1 MRPFPRLLLGCALLL
16 LFAGA
21 VPCRAAWCNVF
32 QVCCNSCGGTPS
44 ASFAAP
50 DPCCNPCPPVC
61 MKYVQKSYY
70 QPVTCYQTRTYYEP
84 CTTYRTSYYWEQCT
98 SYRYSCYYD
107 PCTCS
112 YQQVACP
119 VTSYRLRS
127 QCCPVT
133 SYLQRCCLVPVT
145 SYQEV
150 RYYEAVPDCP
160 QPCPNPC
167 PNGTSAAPP
176 VAAPSQPG
184 LGQPMPGTGQPPI
197 RVQEEPPMTG
207 TYKPGTSFNRQLPPI
222 GVGPGPSPR
231 LQPQP
236 QAPVPAARPAPP
248 PTVRLDKIVVGPA
261 QGVEGQVL
269 RSGKMPHGGAQV
281 LFVSAER
288 QGVQHAVTADES
300 GRFSADLSSGT
311 WLVYLKEAGNQTH
324 FQSKV
329 EVRNEQVARVTLT
342 SR

>member
-1 MRPFPRLLLGCALLL
+1 MRAYPRALLGCALLL
-16 LFAGA
+16 LAGA

-32 QVCCNSCGGTPS
+32 QVCCNSCGGQAS
-44 ASFAAP
+44 ASFAPP
-50 DPCCNPCPPVC
+50 DACCNPCPPVC

-84 CTTYRTSYYWEQCT
+84 CTTYRTSYYWESCT

-119 VTSYRLRS
+119 VTSYQLRS
-127 QCCPVT
+127 RCCPVT

-145 SYQEV
+145 NYQEI

-160 QPCPNPC
+160 QPCPNPPC
-167 PNGTSAAPP
+167 PNGGSYGGSAGAPPYTPPSQPGPSQPPVRVEEGPPMGGAYKPNMSLDRQLPAVSPPQSPSSRMQPQPQSPQPPLAPP
-176 VAAPSQPG
+176 VA
-184 LGQPMPGTGQPPI
+184 
-197 RVQEEPPMTG
+197 
-207 TYKPGTSFNRQLPPI
+207 
-222 GVGPGPSPR
+222 
-231 LQPQP
+231 
-236 QAPVPAARPAPP
+236 P
-248 PTVRLDKIVVGPA
+248 PTVRLDRIVLGPA

-269 RSGKMPHGGAQV
+269 RSGKTPHGGAQV

-288 QGVQHAVTADES
+288 QGVQRTVTADDA
-300 GRFSADLSSGT
+300 GRFSADLAPGG
-311 WLVYLKEAGNQTH
+311 WLVYIKEPGNQTH
-324 FQSKV
+324 FQSKL
-329 EVRNEQVARVTLT
+329 EVRNEMVERVTLV